1 MCGSKSST
9 YDLTSFLCVTFTSR
23 SHEQNK
29 KYGMTR
35 SIYYFEDLLNNLS
48 ILVKLSN
55 GKFWKSNYYVLI
67 E

>member
-1 MCGSKSST
+1 MCGSESST
-9 YDLTSFLCVTFTSR
+9 YNLTSFLCVTFTSR

-35 SIYYFEDLLNNLS
+35 PFYCIEDLLNNLS

-55 GKFWKSNYYVLI
+55 GKWWNSI
-67 E
+67 IMS